1 VQMAENEA
9 PVTTPPSSPPV
20 PAVMAYPWAA
30 QAPTAEAPA
39 ITADRV
45 PTSAYQVPPGS
56 SRSSRW
62 SRTELMSR
70 MRTPAAAAVA
80 GGVLLLGIGFGTG
93 YVIGHDR
100 GATGSA
106 ASSNQNAPGGQG
118 GQGGQGGT
126 FGGGPGFGSQPGG
139 SGSGAQGQQG
149 QGQGGFGWRSGGTG
163 QGSGGAEDGTGQQGN
178 QQQGDQQQGTAGTG
192 ASDSTTTT

>member
-1 VQMAENEA
+1 
-9 PVTTPPSSPPV
+9 
-20 PAVMAYPWAA
+20 MAYPWAA

-118 GQGGQGGT
+118 GQGGT